1 MDSHSPFDSYA
12 QYYDTHFESNPI
24 TKKIRATVQHTMVH
38 YFRNGNSI
46 LELNCGTGTDALF
59 LARNGMK
66 VHATDASEGMIQK
79 TNEKISQENLSE
91 FISTQ
96 QLSFENILSLSPMI
110 YDGVLSNFGGL
121 NCAAD
126 IRTTM
131 KNIATLIQPQGYFI
145 LNILNKFC
153 LWETL
158 AFLLKGKIHD
168 AFRRVQS
175 NGTDANVF
183 GKTIRTH
190 YYFAND
196 IVRMSSREFFCREIY
211 GLNFISP
218 NTNAMGFYERHPALC
233 STLLQ
238 WEEERRHTFPLYN
251 FSDHVVIVL
260 QKQ

>member
-1 MDSHSPFDSYA
+1 MRKIISTIWIHTLLSIRMRNITIRILKVIPLQKNPRNSA
-12 QYYDTHFESNPI
+12 THNGALFQKWKFHTRI
-24 TKKIRATVQHTMVH
+24 KLQH
-38 YFRNGNSI
+38 
-46 LELNCGTGTDALF
+46 GTDALF

-211 GLNFISP
+211 GLNFS
-218 NTNAMGFYERHPALC
+218 G
-233 STLLQ
+233 
-238 WEEERRHTFPLYN
+238 
-251 FSDHVVIVL
+251 
-260 QKQ
+260 